1 MRFINSKQLPMS
13 ELLPLCDLSTMQ
25 MGELIDMKSTM
36 SRFCSPGNGEPGIFH
51 DKPPH
56 THQGPAGRTL
66 NLFYTYP
73 LEAVRNLHASP
84 NAPLSSEDFSPK
96 PPPRQAK
103 PLDPAIANGTV
114 RRRRSGKR
122 RVLQQPRPHS
132 TVIRPVSK
140 EVEPVPLTSSIHGP
154 G

>member
-1 MRFINSKQLPMS
+1 MGVERSEFI
-13 ELLPLCDLSTMQ
+13 E
-25 MGELIDMKSTM
+25 MKSTE
-36 SRFCSPGNGEPGIFH
+36 SPFCSPGNGEPHIFH
-51 DKPPH
+51 DKPSRS
-56 THQGPAGRTL
+56 HQGPADRIL
-66 NLFYTYP
+66 NLFYTFL

-103 PLDPAIANGTV
+103 PLDPTIANGTV